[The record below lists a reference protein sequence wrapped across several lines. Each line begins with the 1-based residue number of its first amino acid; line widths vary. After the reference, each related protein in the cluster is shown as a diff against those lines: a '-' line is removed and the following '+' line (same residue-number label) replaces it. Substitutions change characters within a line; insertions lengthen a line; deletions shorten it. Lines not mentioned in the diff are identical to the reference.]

1 MAPILHHPRSSSP
14 LCIRCRRLDHQ
25 HHGRAVSVPWRAF
38 PPPSMRIL
46 LSETDP
52 LSKTTA
58 LGTAGHQVDPGGVK
72 GAYSS
77 FTVITDHKKLQHLRD
92 AKSLNRCQALFYT
105 FPFYHHLPSRK
116 PLSRLHAPDQRSES
130 EPILPPA
137 LIVIPIQWE
146 LTKRICDATCTEP
159 ALQDGP
165 EGKTYVPSSQRLTLL
180 GSVHK
185 VPCSGH
191 PGSQRTLSLLQA
203 RYWWPSMTEDVIMYF
218 RSCSVCAMSK
228 SPHHLPAGK
237 LVAGSPACSP
247 KTLVAHRSRLRLR
260 PPNLEGHTCA
270 RGRRPFLQGVQIDPP
285 ERPTHCSRDHRE
297 SLSPCVPK
305 LWSARGHCLRP
316 GSPVHFTGMKGLL
329 SAFRGHS

>member
-1 MAPILHHPRSSSP
+1 MLHDKPESLSWGPDAHEAFQHIKEAFSMAPILHHPRSSSP

-25 HHGRAVSVPWRAF
+25 HHGRAVSVTWGAF

-52 LSKTTA
+52 RSKTTA

-72 GAYSS
+72 GAYSP

-92 AKSLNRCQALFYT
+92 AKSLNPCQVRWALFYT

-116 PLSRLHAPDQRSES
+116 PLSWLHAPDQPSES

-137 LIVIPIQWE
+137 LNVIPIQWE

-159 ALQDGP
+159 ALQEGP

-191 PGSQRTLSLLQA
+191 PGSQRPLSLLQ
-203 RYWWPSMTEDVIMYF
+203 
-218 RSCSVCAMSK
+218 RSV
-228 SPHHLPAGK
+228 
-237 LVAGSPACSP
+237 LVAQYDRGSHQVLP
-247 KTLVAHRSRLRLR
+247 
-260 PPNLEGHTCA
+260 
-270 RGRRPFLQGVQIDPP
+270 Q
-285 ERPTHCSRDHRE
+285 
-297 SLSPCVPK
+297 
-305 LWSARGHCLRP
+305 
-316 GSPVHFTGMKGLL
+316 LL
-329 SAFRGHS
+329 SLCHVKVPSPSSSWQAGCWFPCLFPKDPCRTSG